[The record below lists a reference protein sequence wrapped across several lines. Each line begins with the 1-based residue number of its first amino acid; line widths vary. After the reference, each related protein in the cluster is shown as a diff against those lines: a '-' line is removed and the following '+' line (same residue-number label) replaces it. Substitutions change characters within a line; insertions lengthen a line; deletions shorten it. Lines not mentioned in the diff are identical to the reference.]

1 MNSLQNKA
9 TTGKYQIDEETLK
22 KYLIE
27 KEQVDEKL
35 WGKIQGKAKGKER
48 DRKTAI
54 ILIFDNYRKVPNEA
68 DSLLIDFTSQDQPA
82 FVRKILATQTLKNRT
97 EIPASLYFDLI
108 NRLRQD
114 PEPKIRAIV
123 LPEFERWLMPLFQFP
138 DIFKKIEEFK
148 QKPIYRE
155 FEFNWL
161 SFLTFDQMLVLLKMH
176 KEGKDEEI
184 RNMLM
189 RVAKNRDFFKNFL
202 KELLS
207 ISIFSPRLH
216 VLEDSMEA
224 HIDGKFTLS
233 IPCLL
238 AQIEGILWDIAR
250 KNGFAIGKTT
260 IITNQGKREVKSAY
274 TLVQDTGMY
283 YLMADELAGF
293 FLREVYTDTFRHAIL
308 HGRDPYYAK
317 EEDSMKLIMLLRAL
331 AEIAK
336 K

>member
-1 MNSLQNKA
+1 MQISKNK
-9 TTGKYQIDEETLK
+9 TK
-22 KYLIE
+22 
-27 KEQVDEKL
+27 
-35 WGKIQGKAKGKER
+35 
-48 DRKTAI
+48 
-54 ILIFDNYRKVPNEA
+54 
-68 DSLLIDFTSQDQPA
+68 
-82 FVRKILATQTLKNRT
+82 
-97 EIPASLYFDLI
+97 IPASLYFDLI

-114 PEPKIRAIV
+114 PEPKIHAIV
-123 LPEFERWLMPLFQFP
+123 LPEFKRWLMPVFQFA
-138 DIFKKIEEFK
+138 DIFKKIEKFK

-184 RNMLM
+184 RTMLM
-189 RVAKNRDFFKNFL
+189 KVARNQAFLKNFL
-202 KELLS
+202 NELS
-207 ISIFSPRLH
+207 NISIFKPRLH
-216 VLEDSMEA
+216 VLEDSMKA

-233 IPCLL
+233 IPSLL
-238 AQIEGILWDIAR
+238 AQIEGVLWDIAR

-274 TLVQDTGMY
+274 PLIQDTGMY

-293 FLREVYTDTFRHAIL
+293 FLCEVYTDTFRHAIL

-317 EEDSMKLIMLLRAL
+317 EEDSMKLIMLLRTL

-336 K
+336 NC